1 MFATDPDLD
10 GRGLRVAI
18 VASRF
23 NPDLTQRLVEGCER
37 RLEELGAEVPEVVWV
52 PGAFELPLA
61 VKALLAAQRYDA
73 VVAVGVVIRGGTPH
87 FDYVCRVV
95 ADGLREVTLGT
106 GVPVAFSVL
115 TTDNRD
121 QALERSVLGAE
132 PGSNKGAEGAAVAV
146 EMARLVTRLAARH

>member
-1 MFATDPDLD
+1 MFSTDPDLD

-23 NPDLTQRLVEGCER
+23 NPDLTQRLVAGCEQ
-37 RLEELGAEVPEVVWV
+37 RLQELGAEVPRVVWV

-61 VKALLAAQRYDA
+61 VKALLGAQRYDA

-95 ADGLREVTLGT
+95 ADGLREVTLSS
-106 GVPVAFSVL
+106 GVPIAFSVL
-115 TTDNRD
+115 TTDNRE
-121 QALERSVLGAE
+121 QALERSALGGE
-132 PGSNKGAEGAAVAV
+132 PGSNKGSEGASVAV
-146 EMARLVTRLAARH
+146 EMARLVSRLAGRS